1 MDETEGVH
9 DTRLSGTWRR
19 ALLRRG
25 HTASFATAEI
35 LWPRS
40 ERLSERGQLVRLVV
54 GAIGGFAALWLFF
67 YTLSAAFPY
76 LAPGSQIVY
85 RAKLDIEQ
93 RGEVFPATSHAQRV
107 LIFGD
112 SRVLT
117 GFIPNE
123 FDRLASADSRAV
135 YSFNSGFPGHNDFVH
150 QLKVMAERGQ
160 APDVLLLTLPWND
173 ARRGIDPF
181 NIIAD
186 DHEFAT
192 KVFPFRFMI
201 RDVIRFLLASR
212 ERGGPVQFYVAS
224 HRTADRMLEDRG
236 YYFIAEHSRFANDR
250 LPDNF
255 SLDTDQPQLINP
267 SREGPPLKS
276 TELAQLRDTIT
287 QHHIACY
294 YVPYYERQGAYAEP
308 PARDEQFAQ
317 VIGQRLPCKVLGP
330 RYFTYAPG
338 MFSDVL
344 HLNQEG
350 ARVYTQSV
358 YRLLAKEWAEKN

>member
-1 MDETEGVH
+1 LSESEGTH
-9 DTRLSGTWRR
+9 DSRLTGTWRR

-25 HTASFATAEI
+25 YVNSYATAEI

-40 ERLSERGQLVRLVV
+40 ERLSERAQLVRLVV

-67 YTLSAAFPY
+67 YALSAAFPY

-85 RAKLDIEQ
+85 RAKLNIEE
-93 RGEVFPATSHAQRV
+93 RGEVFPVAAHAQRL

-117 GFIPNE
+117 GFIPDE
-123 FDRLASADSRAV
+123 FDRLAASESRAV

-173 ARRGIDPF
+173 AKKSIDPF
-181 NIIAD
+181 NIVGD

-201 RDVIRFLLASR
+201 RDAIRFLLASR
-212 ERGGPVQFYVAS
+212 ERGGPVQFYAAS
-224 HRTADRMLEDRG
+224 HQTANQMLENRG

-250 LPDNF
+250 LPDDF
-255 SLDTDQPQLINP
+255 SLDTDRPGAIEP
-267 SREGPPLKS
+267 SRVRPPLES

-294 YVPYYERQGAYAEP
+294 YVPYYERLNAYAQP
-308 PARDEQFAQ
+308 PATDEEFAQ
-317 VIGQRLPCKVLGP
+317 AIERRLPCKVLGP
-330 RYFTYAPG
+330 RYFSFPPG
-338 MFSDVL
+338 MFSDVF
-344 HLNQEG
+344 HLNRDG
-350 ARVYTQSV
+350 AKVYTQALYQLV
-358 YRLLAKEWAEKN
+358 AKEQAGNH